1 MKGIIFTEL
10 LRYLE
15 QIESDSFVDAILQE
29 CALPDGGVF
38 IRAGSYPA
46 AHALLIMEKASERMK
61 LPLAD
66 LGRYFGRSLFGRFTV
81 IYPDI
86 MGQYTNALDLL
97 AHVGSHIHIDITV
110 LYPDAR
116 PPRIWHEEKD
126 GQTTIHYQ
134 SHRPMAAIALGLI
147 EQCMEHFG
155 DGYDV
160 ILMDDAK
167 QKRAGFELRPVANAG
182 ALAA

>member
-15 QIESDSFVDAILQE
+15 QIESDLFVDTVLQE

-38 IRAGSYPA
+38 IRAGNYPA
-46 AHALLIMEKASERMK
+46 AHALMILEKASDRMK
-61 LPLAD
+61 IPLAD
-66 LGRYFGRSLFGRFTV
+66 LGRYFGRHLFQRFTV

-86 MGQYTNALDLL
+86 VGHYTNALELL
-97 AHVGSHIHIDITV
+97 AHVGSHIHTDVTV

-116 PPRIWHEEKD
+116 PPRVWHEDND

-134 SHRPMAAIALGLI
+134 SHRPMAVLALGLI
-147 EQCMEHFG
+147 EQCVEHFG
-155 DGYDV
+155 GGYDV
-160 ILMDDAK
+160 IPMDDAK
-167 QKRAGFELRPVANAG
+167 QDRAGFELRPIDRAG
-182 ALAA
+182 TLAA